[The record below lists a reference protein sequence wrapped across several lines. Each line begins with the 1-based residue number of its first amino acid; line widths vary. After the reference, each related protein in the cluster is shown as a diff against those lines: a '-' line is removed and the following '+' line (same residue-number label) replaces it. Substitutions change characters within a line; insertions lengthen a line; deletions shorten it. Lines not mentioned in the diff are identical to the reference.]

1 MKKKRFA
8 VEQIVAILKQAELGI
23 PIAELI
29 RQVGVSEQTFYRW
42 KKKYSGL
49 EVDQVRQ
56 LKQMGEENA
65 RLKRIVAD
73 LTLDKAMLQDGA
85 KKKILKPSRYLPVVE
100 YLSMSYRTSERR
112 ACRVARLNRGTYRY
126 SGHKNPWTALRMRI
140 REIAQARVRYGYRKI
155 RVLLNREGWGVGKTL
170 VQRLYQEE
178 GLVLKQRPKRRRRA
192 AEHPRERVRAAQGNH
207 AWSLDFVSDQLTD
220 GRRFR
225 ALTIVDVFTRESLA
239 IKVGQALKGTDVVE
253 VLNRLR
259 FERSAPKML
268 FCDNG
273 SEFTSQIMDLWAYQ
287 NGVKID
293 FSRPGKPGDNAY
305 IETFNGTLRA
315 ECLDTHWFGT
325 LAEAKE
331 SIEAW
336 RKEYNDSRPHRAL
349 GERTPHEFA
358 HEIAASRDLMGSQT
372 AENSP

>member
-1 MKKKRFA
+1 M
-8 VEQIVAILKQAELGI
+8 
-23 PIAELI
+23 
-29 RQVGVSEQTFYRW
+29 T
-42 KKKYSGL
+42 
-49 EVDQVRQ
+49 
-56 LKQMGEENA
+56 
-65 RLKRIVAD
+65 RLH
-73 LTLDKAMLQDGA
+73 
-85 KKKILKPSRYLPVVE
+85 
-100 YLSMSYRTSERR
+100 
-112 ACRVARLNRGTYRY
+112 RGTYRY
-126 SGHKNPWTALRMRI
+126 SSHKNPWTALRMRI
-140 REIAQARVRYGYRKI
+140 REIAQVRVRYGYRKI
-155 RVLLNREGWGVGKTL
+155 RVLLNREGWGVGKSL
-170 VQRLYQEE
+170 MQRLYREE
-178 GLVLKQRPKRRRRA
+178 GLMLKQRPKRRRRA
-192 AEHPRERVRAAQGNH
+192 AEHRRERVRATETNQ

-239 IKVGQALKGTDVVE
+239 IEVGQALKGTDVVD

-293 FSRPGKPGDNAY
+293 FSAGRGNRPTML
-305 IETFNGTLRA
+305 ISESFNGTLRA

-336 RKEYNDSRPHRAL
+336 RKEYNESRPHRAL
-349 GERTPHEFA
+349 GREDAER
-358 HEIAASRDLMGSQT
+358 IRQ
-372 AENSP
+372 